1 MPSGSQGAAAGAAAA
16 LMPGA
21 TTTSPPTKQPGTTT
35 TTTTPRPFIDPETH
49 PEAWDQFTLN
59 GFTSPGLCT
68 ECAGSNPRKWD
79 KRDGTGQSGA
89 TLVYNGDGLASFPA
103 KIQLGWGIGGKTLA
117 EEWADWYAFKE
128 LLKPP
133 TTKNPQALSIYH
145 PNLEALPV
153 PIHDVVVAD
162 DGVIGPKQV
171 GDGLWEIEIKFCQ
184 YRPAKPATAKAKGS
198 GTTQEDPVD
207 QLIKDLTS
215 QVKDLAK

>member
-1 MPSGSQGAAAGAAAA
+1 MADDF
-16 LMPGA
+16 A
-21 TTTSPPTKQPGTTT
+21 TGTTT
-35 TTTTPRPFIDPETH
+35 ATAQTGAVTPQETPLTLIVDPETH
-49 PEAWDQFTLN
+49 PEVWDQFTLN
-59 GFTSPGLCT
+59 GVVSPGLCT

-117 EEWADWYAFKE
+117 EEWVDWYRFKD

-133 TTKNPQALSIYH
+133 TTKNPQALAIYH

-171 GDGLWEIEIKFCQ
+171 DHGIWEFEIKFCQ

-198 GTTQEDPVD
+198 GTKTEDPVD
-207 QLIKDLTS
+207 QMIRDLTQ
-215 QVKDLAK
+215 QVKDMA